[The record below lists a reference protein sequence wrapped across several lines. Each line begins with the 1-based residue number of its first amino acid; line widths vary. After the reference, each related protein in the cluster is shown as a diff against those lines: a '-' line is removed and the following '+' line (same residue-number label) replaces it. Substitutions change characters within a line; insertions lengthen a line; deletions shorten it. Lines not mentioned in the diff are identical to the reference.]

1 MSVFDN
7 IAISLRMIGLKN
19 KKEIQKRVN
28 YVLEAVNMYR
38 YRNRP
43 AGMLSGG
50 EKQRV
55 AIARAIVKN
64 PSIVIADEPTG
75 NLDSKNSLEI
85 MNIIK
90 AISKEKLVILVTHE
104 VDLANFYA
112 TRIVEV
118 QDGKVIKDYKN
129 ETKESLEYRLDNK
142 IYLKDLK
149 DINNLKNKKI
159 NIDIYSD
166 EENNDEID
174 VKLVIKN
181 GNIFIQAENR
191 KIEVVDDNSA
201 IELIDEHYKK
211 IDKSIY
217 EKYKYNLDEVID
229 KKYKVKYSSI
239 YGIFKSIKNFL
250 SFLNPLIPEG
260 MNLSPSRLF
269 LTVSFLS
276 KILS

>member
-7 IAISLRMIGLKN
+7 IAISLKMNGLRN
-19 KKEIQKRVN
+19 KEEIQKRVN

-75 NLDSKNSLEI
+75 NLDGKNSLEI

-104 VDLANFYA
+104 VDLAKFYA

-118 QDGKVIKDYKN
+118 QDGKIVKDYEN
-129 ETKESLEYRLDNK
+129 ISKESLEYRLDNK
-142 IYLKDLK
+142 IYLKD
-149 DINNLKNKKI
+149 
-159 NIDIYSD
+159 
-166 EENNDEID
+166 
-174 VKLVIKN
+174 
-181 GNIFIQAENR
+181 
-191 KIEVVDDNSA
+191 
-201 IELIDEHYKK
+201 
-211 IDKSIY
+211 
-217 EKYKYNLDEVID
+217 
-229 KKYKVKYSSI
+229 
-239 YGIFKSIKNFL
+239 FKSINNRCIF
-250 SFLNPLIPEG
+250 
-260 MNLSPSRLF
+260 R
-269 LTVSFLS
+269 
-276 KILS
+276 